1 MRILRQGMRGSDVA
15 EVQTLLIKWG
25 YKLDLIDGIFGGM
38 TFDRVIKFQ
47 KARGLK
53 SDGIVGP
60 VTYNELQKYSGQ
72 QNPMQPTARG
82 RTVAGWIPYWLQ
94 KEAFAVIQKNPDLFT
109 TLSPFWY
116 ELTSQGDLIVFPNG
130 EDPAII
136 GFAKNYGIAIIP
148 LIANS
153 YNSQPVS
160 TVLNDPVLRQRH
172 IQTIVNT
179 VFRMGYDGIEID
191 YENLFVTDKEVFVLF
206 LRELKA
212 ALGVNKKVV
221 ATIMAKTKAIG
232 NTSASTAHDYYG
244 IGQAVDTVRIMAYD
258 YSWTTPGPIAPADWV
273 KQVLNYAVTLI
284 PREKLEVGLPTYG
297 YNWGG
302 MGKTGVSYQVAINT
316 ALMYNVPIMEDFQN
330 GPHYTYTDT
339 TGIPHEVWFTN
350 SLNFKTLLDISK
362 QLNIGGIA
370 LWHPGNDD
378 PTIYD
383 VIRNS

>member
-1 MRILRQGMRGSDVA
+1 MRILKVGMRGSEVA
-15 EVQTLLIKWG
+15 EIQTRLIKWG
-25 YKLDLIDGIFGGM
+25 YTLNTIDGIFGRM
-38 TFDRVIKFQ
+38 TLNAVIQFQ
-47 KARGLK
+47 NAHGLK
-53 SDGIVGP
+53 PDGIVGP
-60 VTYNELQKYSGQ
+60 VTYNELH
-72 QNPMQPTARG
+72 QNVIQNQIPQTARQ

-94 KEAFAVIQKNPDLFT
+94 AEAFAVIQKNHDVFT

-116 ELTSQGDLIVFPNG
+116 ELTSEGDLIVFPNA

-136 GFAKNYGIAIIP
+136 RFAKTYGISVIP

-153 YNSQPVS
+153 YISQPVS

-206 LRELKA
+206 LSELKA

-221 ATIMAKTKAIG
+221 ATLMAKTSATS
-232 NTSASTAHDYYG
+232 NTSGATAHDYYG
-244 IGQAVDTVRIMAYD
+244 IGQVVDTARIMTYD

-273 KQVLNYAVTLI
+273 KQVLTYAVTLI

-297 YNWGG
+297 YDWGT
-302 MGKTGVSYQVAINT
+302 GKTGVSYQVAINN
-316 ALMYNVPIMEDFQN
+316 ANMYNAPIIEDPQK

-339 TGIPHEVWFTN
+339 MGTPHEVWFTN
-350 SLNFKTLLDISK
+350 ALNFKTLLSISQ
-362 QLNIGGIA
+362 QLNLRGIA

-378 PTIYD
+378 PMIYD